1 MCIMYVSCMYDRAS
15 IFANNHQP
23 GIRTRLNISI
33 FTSRLQDT
41 IMAISKISIA
51 KCSGRKE

>member
-1 MCIMYVSCMYDRAS
+1 MYDRAS

-51 KCSGRKE
+51 KCSGKKE